1 MTGSGIK
8 HPSLPNKGVNLTKHG
23 VVQHASRAS
32 FIQSCFAGYARC
44 KVNSLETND
53 AWIPQETL

>member
-8 HPSLPNKGVNLTKHG
+8 HPSLPNNGVNLTKHG

-32 FIQSCFAGYARC
+32 FIQSCFAGIIETAWA
-44 KVNSLETND
+44 SLGRVGGSSD
-53 AWIPQETL
+53 WSSC